1 MLFAAAAV
9 AVVSFLSVTVLFKA
23 NKVVINGDCVYTA
36 EQIMEAGGFSYG
48 VNLIRFNTEEAE
60 KNIADKLVYIDSVK
74 IAKRFP
80 NQITVEAANAK
91 PEVVL
96 FADGRYYRISGK
108 SRILEISETRP
119 ELDEN
124 PVVVGYS
131 PKDREVGAYLVSED
145 GDEGKTKLI
154 FELTALA
161 KEHNLGDT
169 EINLADKL
177 DVSLTCG
184 GRVSIKLGAPTELG
198 EKFTVAEKMLE
209 SYIAPSEKGVLRLA
223 NPRKVTFKPDLA
235 G

>member
-1 MLFAAAAV
+1 MLFTVAAV

-23 NKVVINGDCVYTA
+23 NKVVIDGDCVYSE

-48 VNLIRFNTEEAE
+48 VNLIRFDSEEAE
-60 KNIADKLVYIDSVK
+60 KSIADKLVYIEEVK
-74 IAKRFP
+74 IIKKYP
-80 NQITVEAANAK
+80 NQITVEAASAK
-91 PEVVL
+91 PKVVL
-96 FADGRYYRISGK
+96 LADGRYYSVSGK
-108 SRILEISETRP
+108 SRILEISGTRP
-119 ELDEN
+119 EIEN
-124 PVVVGYS
+124 SPVVVGYS

-154 FELTALA
+154 FELTDLA
-161 KEHNLGDT
+161 KAHNLGDT